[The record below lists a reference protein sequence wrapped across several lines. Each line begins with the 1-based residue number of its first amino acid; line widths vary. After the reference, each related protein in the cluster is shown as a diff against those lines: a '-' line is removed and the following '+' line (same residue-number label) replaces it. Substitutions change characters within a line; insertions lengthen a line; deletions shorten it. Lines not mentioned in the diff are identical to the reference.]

1 MLHSARLRE
10 DPRTRMVQHEQISN
24 QTPLFSI
31 IIAVYNDWAVLKGCL
46 QSLARQTDEPCFE
59 VIIVDDGSTVTCP
72 RVRSQL
78 QLLLPIDGNPT
89 ASLGDSGR

>member
-31 IIAVYNDWAVLKGCL
+31 IIAAYNDWAVLKGCL

-59 VIIVDDGSTVTCP
+59 VIIVDDGSTVAAP
-72 RVRSQL
+72 SSFAA
-78 QLLLPIDGNPT
+78 P
-89 ASLGDSGR
+89 ASLTH